1 MTAIPV
7 SFARAIALDASM
19 IARAAT
25 AAGKDL
31 VMMGTPT
38 AVVVTTL
45 GHKPTS
51 AAFGE
56 LRVARSWSFAP

>member
-7 SFARAIALDASM
+7 SFARAIALDANM

-45 GHKPTS
+45 GQKPTS

-56 LRVARSWSFAP
+56 